1 MRTHIETALLYDE
14 SPDPLL
20 LLVEERIDGP
30 KAERGEG
37 TNPTDALGDSGDANS
52 RRGVVPVDDAAIRGV
67 VEIGV

>member
-1 MRTHIETALLYDE
+1 MCAHIETALLYDE

-20 LLVEERIDGP
+20 LLVEERIDGA

-37 TNPTDALGDSGDANS
+37 TNPMDALGESGDANS
-52 RRGVVPVDDAAIRGV
+52 RRGVSDDAAIRGV